1 MTSCHRPIGRGPA
14 WDRGIEPTGSGGPGP
29 DLPGCLVSMATSRRI
44 PIEVE
49 RFARGH
55 VPAAAD
61 LVAGRVRRERS
72 VNPSLPP
79 AKADPASHV
88 ELLENLADTG
98 SGVVALRDGRLIG
111 FQAAWL
117 WGEGV
122 ARRAWSPDIAHGT
135 TEGDVRHCETLYT
148 RLAAE
153 WVSGDCR
160 EHAVTV
166 LAHETALAD
175 AYVRLEFGMHVVDL
189 VRDLAPVAA
198 ESKPPVAIR
207 RADVRDAATILALED
222 GLRRHLA
229 AAPTFHP
236 WPPRP
241 LDEQERRLADGARA
255 TFLAEDSAGTPA
267 AYLRIGPSST
277 DVAMVV
283 RDPGTASI
291 TGAFTV
297 PERRG
302 EDIATGLLERALA
315 WARANGYVR
324 CAVDH
329 ESANLEATRFWSRH
343 FMPAAFTFVRRVSTA
358 SDG

>member
-1 MTSCHRPIGRGPA
+1 MSA
-14 WDRGIEPTGSGGPGP
+14 DRG
-29 DLPGCLVSMATSRRI
+29 DLATMV
-44 PIEVE
+44 P
-49 RFARGH
+49 FARHH
-55 VPAAAD
+55 VPAAAE
-61 LVAGRVRRERS
+61 LVAARIRQERAG
-72 VNPSLPP
+72 NAFLPS
-79 AKADPASHV
+79 AHADAASHV
-88 ELLENLADTG
+88 AILESLVDNG
-98 SGVVALRDGRLIG
+98 SGVAAIRAGRLIG

-117 WGEGV
+117 WGEGDE
-122 ARRAWSPDIAHGT
+122 RRAWSPDTGHAVAAGETRVGEALYAH
-135 TEGDVRHCETLYT
+135 
-148 RLAAE
+148 LAAG
-153 WVSGDCR
+153 WVSGGCL

-166 LAHETALAD
+166 LAHETALAE
-175 AYVRLEFGMHVVDL
+175 AYVRLEFGMRVVDL
-189 VRDLAPVAA
+189 VRDLAPVATRFDP
-198 ESKPPVAIR
+198 SIAIR
-207 RADVRDAATILALED
+207 RADARDAGTILALEE

-241 LDEQERRLADGARA
+241 LDEQERRLADVTRA
-255 TFLAEDSAGTPA
+255 TLLAEDAAGTPV

-302 EDIATGLLERALA
+302 EDVATGLLDRALA
-315 WARANGYVR
+315 WARENGYVR

-343 FMPAAFTFVRRVSTA
+343 FTPAAFSFVRRVSPA
-358 SDG
+358 AGAWAG